1 MVLCSGRLLAAMRTP
16 RRSLLTTPAPR
27 SPPRDGQTY
36 TVGILQQMQHVAL
49 DAATQG
55 FQDALT
61 DKLGDSVT
69 IDPQNASGDSANCAT
84 IANNFVSQGVD
95 LIMANGTTALQ
106 AAASATSTIPILGTS
121 ITEYGVALGIDG
133 FTGTTGYNVSGTSDL
148 APLDQQAAML
158 QEWFPDAQTV
168 GLLYCSAEPNSQYQ
182 VDTVQSYLEEAGI
195 TCTQYSFSD
204 SNDLS
209 AVATTACAESDV
221 VYVPTDN
228 TAANNAELIGN
239 ISLDTGTPIIAGE
252 EGICRGCGVAT
263 LTISYYD
270 IGYKTGE
277 MAYEILVNGADP
289 AEMAIAYAPQFTPK
303 YNPDMCEAFGLT
315 PPEGYEAIEPPPD
328 RALPK
333 KQHQS
338 QRKRGF
344 PFPLGLS
351 GAIRP
356 QTSRCK
362 SCRTLVSGMTSD
374 QKRKTPLLGYLRDKC
389 RLAAVALRIAP
400 AGTVFRNYLPSRR
413 ASLHRRTFSG
423 KGTSLF
429 RCTLLE

>member
-1 MVLCSGRLLAAMRTP
+1 MKKLSRILAVAMALAMALGLSACGGDDQPQETG
-16 RRSLLTTPAPR
+16 SAGTETSSPAPENTG
-27 SPPRDGQTY
+27 SAGGSY
-36 TVGILQQMQHVAL
+36 TIGIVQQMQHVAL
-49 DAATQG
+49 DSATQG

-61 DKLGDSVT
+61 ELLGDQVT
-69 IDPQNASGDSANCAT
+69 FEYQNASGEATNCTT
-84 IANNFVSQGVD
+84 IVGDFLASGVD

-106 AAASATSTIPILGTS
+106 AAMSATDTIPILGTS
-121 ITEYGVALGIDG
+121 VTEYGVALGIEGFDG
-133 FTGTTGYNVSGTSDL
+133 VTGTNISGTSDL

-182 VDTVQSYLEEAGI
+182 VDTVQKYLEEAGI

-239 ISLDTGTPIIAGE
+239 ISLDSQTPIIAGE

-289 AEMAIAYAPQFTPK
+289 AEMEIAYAPQFTPK
-303 YNPDMCEAFGLT
+303 YNPDMCDAFGLT
-315 PPEGYEAIEPPPD
+315 PPEGYEAIEP
-328 RALPK
+328 
-333 KQHQS
+333 
-338 QRKRGF
+338 
-344 PFPLGLS
+344 
-351 GAIRP
+351 
-356 QTSRCK
+356 
-362 SCRTLVSGMTSD
+362 
-374 QKRKTPLLGYLRDKC
+374 
-389 RLAAVALRIAP
+389 AA
-400 AGTVFRNYLPSRR
+400 
-413 ASLHRRTFSG
+413 
-423 KGTSLF
+423 
-429 RCTLLE
+429 